1 MPKMIDRTKAAALIA
16 EQVRPAILQDAPK
29 DSIFMSLA
37 KKLPNMTSNTTRMPV
52 LDMLPMAYWV
62 GGDNGYKGVSNA
74 GWDNV
79 FINAEELAVI
89 VPIPMAVVRDASYD
103 MIAEVKPRVMEA
115 IYNRVDQ
122 AALFGIGRPALW
134 PNDILTQAR
143 NAGNNVA
150 PTHGTDLYDALL
162 GEDGVFAKVEG
173 DDYAV
178 TGAVAA
184 NNVKSALRGLRTVDG
199 LPIFKQDMAGA
210 TRYALDGAPLYFPGA
225 GVVPKDRVT
234 LLAGDFQQAVY
245 AIREDIQFDILTEAV
260 IQDPSTKEIIY
271 NLAQQDMIAL
281 RVYFRMGWA
290 LPNYA
295 RLGDANRLGVP
306 FAYLEPA
313 TPMTATTV
321 TFTVKDGATPVAD
334 AVVNVN
340 GSRVATDDTGKA
352 VFKMQPGTYPVI
364 VKAKGY
370 KDKKTETTV
379 ASTEVNEDIAL
390 VK

>member
-1 MPKMIDRTKAAALIA
+1 MNMIDRTKAAALIA

-29 DSIFMSLA
+29 ESIFMSLA
-37 KKLPNMTSNTTRMPV
+37 RKLPNMTSNTTRMPV

-62 GGDNGYKGVSNA
+62 GGDNGYKGISNA

-103 MIAEVKPRVMEA
+103 MIAEVKPRVVEA
-115 IYNRVDQ
+115 IYARVDQ

-150 PTHGTDLYDALL
+150 PDQGTDLYDALL

-184 NNVKSALRGLRTVDG
+184 NNVKAALRGLRTVDG

-295 RLGDANRLGVP
+295 RMGDANRTGVP

-313 TPMTATTV
+313 TPMTTATV
-321 TFTVKDGATPVAD
+321 TYTVKHEEAPVAD
-334 AVVNVN
+334 AIVNLN
-340 GSRVATDDTGKA
+340 GSRAVTGEDGVAT
-352 VFKMQPGTYPVI
+352 FKMEPGDYPVI
-364 VKAKGY
+364 VKAKGFKDY
-370 KDKKTETTV
+370 KATTNVQKAPVTVDV
-379 ASTEVNEDIAL
+379 ALA
-390 VK
+390 K